1 MMILKNVEIFLLAF
15 NNPRPPLS
23 VQKKNFSPIGPAVWL
38 AIDIIFIYECL
49 VLLCRLTQ
57 NVLRF

>member
-23 VQKKNFSPIGPAVWL
+23 VQKNFSPIGPAVWP
-38 AIDIIFIYECL
+38 AIDNIFIYECL